1 MEKEEGHKV
10 LQKLGSEKTPNIIL
24 AVGYIASAIRLLG
37 TYIHFVILGG
47 YRGTLDESLQ
57 DMYNESLS
65 GILGDCFFLALMYS
79 MFPLSNIA
87 VTEHSS
93 VSKFIARFIII
104 LHPPSYVL

>member
-79 MFPLSNIA
+79 MFIMCMC
-87 VTEHSS
+87 
-93 VSKFIARFIII
+93 
-104 LHPPSYVL
+104 YVKSHK